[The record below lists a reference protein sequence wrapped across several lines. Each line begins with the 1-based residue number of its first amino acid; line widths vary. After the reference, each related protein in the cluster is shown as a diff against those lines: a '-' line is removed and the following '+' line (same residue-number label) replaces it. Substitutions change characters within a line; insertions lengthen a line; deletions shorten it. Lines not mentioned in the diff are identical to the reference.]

1 MLIQAMKQTLTH
13 PGQLG
18 HILRAR
24 RKALR
29 LTQRDVATKLAI
41 TQNRLSQIEADP
53 STLPLNRLLDL
64 SNVLGIDLVVQDRK
78 SAPRTDW

>member
-1 MLIQAMKQTLTH
+1 MKQTLTH
-13 PGQLG
+13 PRQLG

-29 LTQRDVATKLAI
+29 LTQRDLATKLSI

-53 STLPLNRLLDL
+53 SAIPLGRLLDIC
-64 SNVLGIDLVVQDRK
+64 NILGLDLIVQDRK
-78 SAPRTDW
+78 SAAQTYW

>member
-1 MLIQAMKQTLTH
+1 MKQTLTH
-13 PGQLG
+13 PRQLG

-29 LTQRDVATKLAI
+29 LTQRDLATKLAI

-53 STLPLNRLLDL
+53 STIPLGRLLDI
-64 SNVLGIDLVVQDRK
+64 SNILGLDLIVQDRK
-78 SAPRTDW
+78 SAAQTDW